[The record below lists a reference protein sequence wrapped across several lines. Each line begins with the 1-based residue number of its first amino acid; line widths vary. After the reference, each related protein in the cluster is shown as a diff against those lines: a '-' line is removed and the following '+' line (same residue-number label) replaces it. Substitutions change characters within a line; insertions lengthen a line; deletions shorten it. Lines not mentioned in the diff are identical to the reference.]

1 MPCNFG
7 QPVLLLTAI
16 GPGLTMEV
24 RAALYSTGAEAAQPP
39 GANSS
44 TQPRPLACAPS
55 EEAARRNP
63 RGGLGI
69 SPRAAVGVLAE
80 ATNKLATVYVLQER
94 LHESAKL
101 CREAL
106 GKKPRHFGA
115 ASGLAQELVGLG
127 SSIPRLRLWRQ
138 S

>member
-1 MPCNFG
+1 M
-7 QPVLLLTAI
+7 LLLTVI
-16 GPGLTMEV
+16 GPELTMEV
-24 RAALYSTGAEAAQPP
+24 RAAFYSTGAEAVQPP

-80 ATNKLATVYVLQER
+80 ATNKLATVYLSTFCRKGCTRVPSYAGRRWGRSRATSVL
-94 LHESAKL
+94 LV
-101 CREAL
+101 AL
-106 GKKPRHFGA
+106 PK
-115 ASGLAQELVGLG
+115 SWLG
-127 SSIPRLRLWRQ
+127 
-138 S
+138 

>member
-1 MPCNFG
+1 M
-7 QPVLLLTAI
+7 LLLTAI
-16 GPGLTMEV
+16 GPGLTMDV

-80 ATNKLATVYVLQER
+80 ATNKLATVYLSTFCRKGCTRVP
-94 LHESAKL
+94 KL

-106 GKKPRHFGA
+106 GKKPHHFGA